1 MKAKEPIATYYTPSM
16 VNALQ
21 RSIVNRVSQ
30 ETNPEKLTAISR
42 ILDDSPAKESFE
54 ERYQRA
60 KTFAYK
66 NFDKDYVQSLEARNF
81 LVDEPFPAEICET
94 KEDLGRIIA
103 ESEAS
108 GECTQEEVDRMFARW
123 KSILLRTGVFG
134 NFSAG
139 ENPFPGR
146 ERNKRVTYYIGIGGA
161 GCEIFFAGERL
172 QNKKIYLPLHRK
184 NH

>member
-30 ETNPEKLTAISR
+30 ETNPEKLIAISR

-94 KEDLGRIIA
+94 KEDLERIIA

-123 KSILLRTGVFG
+123 KSILLNLIENRRSRQL
-134 NFSAG
+134 FSW
-139 ENPFPGR
+139 R
-146 ERNKRVTYYIGIGGA
+146 EPLSWQRKEQA
-161 GCEIFFAGERL
+161 S
-172 QNKKIYLPLHRK
+172 YLLYRYRRSGM
-184 NH
+184 

>member
-60 KTFAYK
+60 KVFAYK
-66 NFDKDYVQSLEARNF
+66 NFDKDYVQSLEAFWWMNRS
-81 LVDEPFPAEICET
+81 LL
-94 KEDLGRIIA
+94 K
-103 ESEAS
+103 
-108 GECTQEEVDRMFARW
+108 FA
-123 KSILLRTGVFG
+123 K
-134 NFSAG
+134 
-139 ENPFPGR
+139 
-146 ERNKRVTYYIGIGGA
+146 
-161 GCEIFFAGERL
+161 
-172 QNKKIYLPLHRK
+172 QKKIWNVSLLNRRQVENVHKKRLIECLRDGKVSY
-184 NH
+184 

>member
-60 KTFAYK
+60 KAFAYK
-66 NFDKDYVQSLEARNF
+66 NFDKETLHH
-81 LVDEPFPAEICET
+81 FPSKDHIIKST
-94 KEDLGRIIA
+94 KK
-103 ESEAS
+103 ES
-108 GECTQEEVDRMFARW
+108 
-123 KSILLRTGVFG
+123 
-134 NFSAG
+134 
-139 ENPFPGR
+139 PP
-146 ERNKRVTYYIGIGGA
+146 
-161 GCEIFFAGERL
+161 
-172 QNKKIYLPLHRK
+172 
-184 NH
+184 

>member
-60 KTFAYK
+60 KAFAYK

-94 KEDLGRIIA
+94 KEDLERIIA

-123 KSILLRTGVFG
+123 KSILLRTGVLG

-139 ENPFPGR
+139 ENPFPAEKGTS
-146 ERNKRVTYYIGIGGA
+146 ELLIILGIGGA